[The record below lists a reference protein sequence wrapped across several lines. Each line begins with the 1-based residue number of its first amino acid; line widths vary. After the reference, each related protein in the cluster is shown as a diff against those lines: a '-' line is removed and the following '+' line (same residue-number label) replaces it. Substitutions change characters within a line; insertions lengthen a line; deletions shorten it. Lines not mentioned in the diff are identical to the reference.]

1 MFNTLFSA
9 LENTRSSISKAF
21 NKLKSGSM
29 SQEEIENIEEKLL
42 LADIGYDNVESIIEI
57 IKKFKAGDFLSE
69 VKTYLIN
76 ELPKLHNPIILD
88 TKPVVVMVVGVN
100 GTGKTTSVAKLAKMY
115 KDMGNSVTLV
125 AADTYRA
132 AAVEQLKVWSKR
144 ANVDLVCNEN
154 SNEPSSVLFDGLSV
168 SKKNNS
174 DIVIVDTAGR
184 LHTYKNLMSELEKMH
199 RITMKRFPEFSIKNI
214 ITIDSLLGQNSIVQ
228 AKEFNKHV
236 PIDGA
241 ILTKLDG
248 TAKGGIIFSLHKEI
262 GIPVQF
268 IGIGEELSDIE
279 AFDPEKYV
287 NGLIGVESSN

>member
-21 NKLKSGSM
+21 NRLKRGTM

-42 LADIGYDNVESIIEI
+42 LADIGYDTVERIIEI

-76 ELPKLHNPIILD
+76 ELPKLHDPTILD

-115 KDMGNSVTLV
+115 KDMGNFVTLV

-132 AAVEQLKVWSKR
+132 AAVKQLKVWSKR

-154 SNEPSSVLFDGLSV
+154 SSEPSSVLFDGLSV
-168 SKKNNS
+168 SKK
-174 DIVIVDTAGR
+174 
-184 LHTYKNLMSELEKMH
+184 K
-199 RITMKRFPEFSIKNI
+199 
-214 ITIDSLLGQNSIVQ
+214 
-228 AKEFNKHV
+228 
-236 PIDGA
+236 
-241 ILTKLDG
+241 
-248 TAKGGIIFSLHKEI
+248 
-262 GIPVQF
+262 
-268 IGIGEELSDIE
+268 
-279 AFDPEKYV
+279 
-287 NGLIGVESSN
+287 

>member
-21 NKLKSGSM
+21 NRLKRGTM

-42 LADIGYDNVESIIEI
+42 LADIGYDTVESIIEI

-76 ELPKLHNPIILD
+76 ELPKLHDPTILD

-115 KDMGNSVTLV
+115 KDMGNFVTLV

-154 SNEPSSVLFDGLSV
+154 SSEPSSVLFDGLSV
-168 SKKNNS
+168 SKNNNS
-174 DIVIVDTAGR
+174 DIIIVDTAGR

-268 IGIGEELSDIE
+268 IGVGEELSDIE

>member
-21 NKLKSGSM
+21 NRLKRGTM

-42 LADIGYDNVESIIEI
+42 LADIGYDTVESIIEI

-76 ELPKLHNPIILD
+76 ELPKLHDPTILD

-115 KDMGNSVTLV
+115 KDMGNFVTLV

-154 SNEPSSVLFDGLSV
+154 SSEPSSVLFDGLSV

>member
-21 NKLKSGSM
+21 NRLKRGTM

-42 LADIGYDNVESIIEI
+42 LADIGYDTVESIIEI

-76 ELPKLHNPIILD
+76 ELPKLHDPTILD

-100 GTGKTTSVAKLAKMY
+100 GTGKTTSAAKLAKMY
-115 KDMGNSVTLV
+115 KDMGNFVTLV

-154 SNEPSSVLFDGLSV
+154 SSEPSSVLFDGLSV

-174 DIVIVDTAGR
+174 DIIIVDTAGR

>member
-21 NKLKSGSM
+21 NRLKRGTM

-42 LADIGYDNVESIIEI
+42 LADIGYDTVESIIEI

-76 ELPKLHNPIILD
+76 ELPKLHDPTILD

-115 KDMGNSVTLV
+115 KDMGNFVTLV

-174 DIVIVDTAGR
+174 DVVIVDTAGR

>member
-1 MFNTLFSA
+1 MFNKLFSA
-9 LENTRSSISKAF
+9 LEKTRSSISKAF

-42 LADIGYDNVESIIEI
+42 LADIGYDTVGSIIEI
-57 IKKFKAGDFLSE
+57 IKKFKAGDFLFE
-69 VKTYLIN
+69 VKKHLIN
-76 ELPKLHNPIILD
+76 ELPNLHDPTILS

-154 SNEPSSVLFDGLSV
+154 SNDPSSVLFDGLLV

-199 RITMKRFPEFSIKNI
+199 RITMKKFPEYLIKNI

-228 AKEFNKHV
+228 AEEFNKHV

-248 TAKGGIIFSLHKEI
+248 TAKGGIIFSLHKKI
-262 GIPVQF
+262 GIPVLF
-268 IGIGEELSDIE
+268 IGVGEELSDFE
-279 AFDPEKYV
+279 VFDPEKYV
-287 NGLIGVESSN
+287 NGLIGA

>member
-21 NKLKSGSM
+21 NRLKSGTM

-42 LADIGYDNVESIIEI
+42 LADIGYDTVESIIEI

-69 VKTYLIN
+69 VKKYLVN
-76 ELPKLHNPIILD
+76 ELPKLHDPIILD

-144 ANVDLVCNEN
+144 ANVDLVHNEN

>member
-21 NKLKSGSM
+21 NRLKSGTM

-42 LADIGYDNVESIIEI
+42 LADIGYDTVESIIEI

-76 ELPKLHNPIILD
+76 ELPKLHDPTILD

-115 KDMGNSVTLV
+115 KDMGNFVTLV

-154 SNEPSSVLFDGLSV
+154 SSEPSSVLFDGLSV
-168 SKKNNS
+168 SKNNNS
-174 DIVIVDTAGR
+174 DIIIVDTAGR

>member
-1 MFNTLFSA
+1 M
-9 LENTRSSISKAF
+9 
-21 NKLKSGSM
+21 
-29 SQEEIENIEEKLL
+29 
-42 LADIGYDNVESIIEI
+42 
-57 IKKFKAGDFLSE
+57 SE

-76 ELPKLHNPIILD
+76 ELPKLHDPTILD

-115 KDMGNSVTLV
+115 KDMGNFVTLV

-154 SNEPSSVLFDGLSV
+154 SSEPSSVLFDGLSV

-174 DIVIVDTAGR
+174 DIIIVDTAGR

-268 IGIGEELSDIE
+268 ICIGEELSDIE

>member
-21 NKLKSGSM
+21 NRLKGGTM

-42 LADIGYDNVESIIEI
+42 LADIGYDTVESIIEI

-76 ELPKLHNPIILD
+76 ELPKLHDPTILD

-154 SNEPSSVLFDGLSV
+154 SSEPSSVLFDGLSV

-174 DIVIVDTAGR
+174 DIIIVDTAGR

-268 IGIGEELSDIE
+268 IGLGEELSDIE

>member
-1 MFNTLFSA
+1 MFNRLFSA
-9 LENTRSSISKAF
+9 LENTRASISQAF
-21 NKLKSGSM
+21 RGISAGSITGE
-29 SQEEIENIEEKLL
+29 QLDNIEEQLF
-42 LADIGYDNVESIIEI
+42 LADIGYDTVENIIKI
-57 IKKFKAGDFLSE
+57 IKKFKNDDFLAE
-69 VKTYLIN
+69 VKKYLIT
-76 ELPKLHNPIILD
+76 ELPQKQNLQKTNSGPILI
-88 TKPVVVMVVGVN
+88 MIVGVN
-100 GTGKTTSVAKLAKMY
+100 GTGKTTSVAKLAKLY

-132 AAVEQLKVWSKR
+132 AAVEQLKIWSIR
-144 ANVDLVCNEN
+144 AGVKLVCNEN
-154 SNEPSSVLFDGLSV
+154 AKEPSAVLFDGLTSA
-168 SKKNNS
+168 KS
-174 DIVIVDTAGR
+174 DESDVVIVDTAGR

-199 RITMKRFPEFSIKNI
+199 RITMQRFPEYIVKNI

-268 IGIGEELSDIE
+268 IGVGEELSDFE
-279 AFDPEKYV
+279 VFDPEKYV
-287 NGLIGVESSN
+287 NGLIGVDSGK

>member
-21 NKLKSGSM
+21 NRLKRGTM

-42 LADIGYDNVESIIEI
+42 LADIGYDTVERIIEI

-76 ELPKLHNPIILD
+76 ELPKLHDPTILD

-115 KDMGNSVTLV
+115 KDMGNFVTLV

-154 SNEPSSVLFDGLSV
+154 SSEPSSVLFDGLSV

-174 DIVIVDTAGR
+174 DIIIVDTAGR

-268 IGIGEELSDIE
+268 IGVGEELSDLE
-279 AFDPEKYV
+279 VFDPEKYV